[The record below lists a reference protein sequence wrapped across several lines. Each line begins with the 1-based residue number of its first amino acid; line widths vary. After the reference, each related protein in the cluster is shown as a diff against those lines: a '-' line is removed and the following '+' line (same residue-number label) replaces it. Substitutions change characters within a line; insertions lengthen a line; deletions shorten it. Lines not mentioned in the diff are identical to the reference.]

1 MEGITCTKCNTEN
14 TSVEEIMTDVT
25 VSSEVTEVND
35 GYPEYGDQIT
45 HYIGGEVDRYQCV
58 NCGETLA
65 ETIDELNEKMERKEH
80 DEQENYFK

>member
-35 GYPEYGDQIT
+35 GYLEYGDQINEG
-45 HYIGGEVDRYQCV
+45 GGEVDRYQCV

-80 DEQENYFK
+80 DEQETYVK